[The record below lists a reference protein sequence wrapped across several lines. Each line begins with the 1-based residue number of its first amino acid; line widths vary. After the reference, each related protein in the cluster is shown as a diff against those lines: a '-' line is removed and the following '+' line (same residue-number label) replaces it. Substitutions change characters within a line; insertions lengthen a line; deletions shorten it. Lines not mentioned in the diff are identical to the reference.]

1 MKVAGFTFVRNAVK
15 YDYPVVESIQSL
27 LPLVE
32 ELVVALGN
40 SEDHTRQLIEAIGDP
55 KIKIFDTLW
64 DDSLREGGRVLAVET
79 DKALAHVS
87 KDANWVFY
95 LQADEVLHE
104 ADLPIIREAME
115 FYLKNPSV
123 EGLLLHYHHFFG
135 TYDYIGDNRTW
146 YRHEIRAIKP
156 HPELHAYR
164 DAQGFRIGNR
174 KINVAEI
181 PAHVYHYGWVKPP
194 EKQQAKQQSFH
205 KLWHDDQWMKK
216 NVSQSNSFNYQQT
229 DSLRKFHGSH
239 PAVMKARIA
248 RLNWDP
254 GLKEGIL
261 NMKWKKRLL
270 YFLEKWTGWRPFE
283 YRNFNK
289 VARWHPLRK
298 S

>member
-1 MKVAGFTFVRNAVK
+1 MKVVGFTFVRNAVK
-15 YDYPVVESIQSL
+15 YDYPIIESIKSL
-27 LPLVE
+27 LPLVD
-32 ELVVALGN
+32 ELVIALGN
-40 SEDHTRQLIEAIGDP
+40 SEDNTSELISNLAEP
-55 KIKIFDTLW
+55 KIKTFNTIW

-79 DKALAHVS
+79 DKAIAHIGT
-87 KDANWVFY
+87 KADWLFY

-104 ADLPIIREAME
+104 SDVPVIREAME
-115 FYLKNPSV
+115 HFLNRHDV
-123 EGLLLHYHHFFG
+123 EGLLLRYHHFFG

-174 KINVAEI
+174 KIRVAEI
-181 PAHVYHYGWVKPP
+181 PAFVYHYGWVKPP

-216 NVSQSNSFNYQQT
+216 NVSDVNAFNYQQT
-229 DSLRKFHGSH
+229 DSLRKFQGTH
-239 PAVMKARIA
+239 PAVMSARIA

-254 GLKEGIL
+254 GLKEGII
-261 NMKWKKRLL
+261 NMKWKKRWL
-270 YFLEKWTGWRPFE
+270 YYLEKWTGWRPFE
-283 YRNFNK
+283 YRNYQK
-289 VARWHPLRK
+289 VTNWYPLRK